1 MNISGVNCTPLK
13 PAFASNSNE
22 DSKYRDVLTATDKL
36 EDSLVLSS
44 DIKSPIQT
52 VAAVG
57 LATVVAFV
65 SGRKIG
71 SLISTFAKNAPTQL
85 ENTLKK
91 GADFVKTKAEGL
103 KIDNPANIAE
113 KLKNKTGKLLVSAEK
128 TGRNAYRKFANLGL
142 KEGALRADNAFKN
155 LAGVAT
161 VASVIPPVCKRDT
174 NGDGVADIAQFK
186 KNVYTG
192 TKSKCGDMVN
202 SASKIA
208 EAISILTQE

>member
-13 PAFASNSNE
+13 PAFTSNQEE
-22 DSKYRDVLTATDKL
+22 DAQYTNFLNATDKL

-44 DIKSPIQT
+44 NIKSPIQT

-57 LATVVAFV
+57 LATVVAFI
-65 SGRKIG
+65 SGRKIAG
-71 SLISTFAKNAPTQL
+71 VITNFAKNAPTQL
-85 ENTLKK
+85 ENALKK

-103 KIDNPANIAE
+103 NIDNPANITD

-128 TGRNAYRKFANLGL
+128 TGRNAYRKFANAGL

-155 LAGVAT
+155 LAGVIT
-161 VASVIPPVCKRDT
+161 VASVIPSTCKKDT
-174 NGDGVADIAQFK
+174 NEDGVADIAQRNQ
-186 KNVYTG
+186 NVYTG

-208 EAISILTQE
+208 EAISMLT

>member
-13 PAFASNSNE
+13 PAFTSNQEE
-22 DSKYRDVLTATDKL
+22 DAQYTNFLNATDKL

-44 DIKSPIQT
+44 NIKSPIQT

-57 LATVVAFV
+57 LATFVAFI

-71 SLISTFAKNAPTQL
+71 TLITNFAKNAPTQL
-85 ENTLKK
+85 ENALKK

-103 KIDNPANIAE
+103 NIDNPANITD
-113 KLKNKTGKLLVSAEK
+113 KLKNKTGKLLISAEK
-128 TGRNAYRKFANLGL
+128 TGRNAYRKFANAGL

-155 LAGVAT
+155 LAGVLT
-161 VASVIPPVCKRDT
+161 VASVIPQTCKKDT
-174 NGDGVADIAQFK
+174 NEDGVADIAQRNQ
-186 KNVYTG
+186 NVYTG

-208 EAISILTQE
+208 EAISILT